1 MTAPVRATAAGAPAS
16 SHRRVD
22 CSSSARARLFI
33 ELSRELSSATEPT
46 EVQRIFARGLRPIN
60 PSDGYLS
67 LSCRGLE
74 PGEYRITRRTL
85 DAASLNGVPGD
96 PWRDFHNL
104 PIHRGGLLGEL
115 IQDES
120 PKLLV
125 ELRVTEDPVLGD
137 ALAPFGTLMA
147 MPLFDQGKALNW
159 AITLK
164 HDRAGYTAN
173 ELEDAILRS
182 NLAGGT
188 VRNTVLAK
196 QLREANS
203 QLREAHEQSRAA
215 HESLREAHEQIRE
228 EIQRIA
234 AIQRSLLPDRM
245 PEIPGVVLAASYET
259 FDTAG
264 GDLYGF
270 RPTLAEG
277 EGGAAPPESPWGILI
292 ADASGHGPS
301 AAVVSAMLHAIV
313 HTYPG
318 AVGSPAHLL
327 RHANRHLAAKRIE
340 QSFVTAFAA
349 IFDPLSRKLSYSRA
363 GHEPPLVKCAGSG
376 GATFRLDS
384 AGDVPLGVL
393 DEVVYESAEVQ
404 LEPGQTLV
412 LYTDGIT
419 EARDPQGRFFG
430 TEGIERALVECTG
443 DPQCVIGSITAAL
456 RGHEAGRRPADDQ
469 TIVAMKVL
477 P

>member
-1 MTAPVRATAAGAPAS
+1 MDVPVKAPAATSSTRSYRRIDGAPS
-16 SHRRVD
+16 LRSQLYLD
-22 CSSSARARLFI
+22 
-33 ELSRELSSATEPT
+33 LSRELSSATEPT
-46 EVQRIFARGLRPIN
+46 EVQRIFSRGLRSIN
-60 PSDGYLS
+60 PIDGYLS

-85 DAASLNGVPGD
+85 DAASINAAPGD
-96 PWRDFHNL
+96 PWRDFNSL
-104 PIHRGGLLGEL
+104 PVHRGGILGEL

-125 ELRVTEDPVLGD
+125 DLRIEDDPVLES

-147 MPLFDQGKALNW
+147 MPLFDQGRALNW
-159 AITLK
+159 AVTLK
-164 HDRAGYTAN
+164 HDRAGYTVS

-182 NLAGGT
+182 NLVGGT
-188 VRNTVLAK
+188 VRNTVMAK
-196 QLREANS
+196 QLREANA
-203 QLREAHEQSRAA
+203 Q
-215 HESLREAHEQIRE
+215 LREAHEQIRE
-228 EIQRIA
+228 EMERIA
-234 AIQRSLLPDRM
+234 AIQRSLLPERM
-245 PEIPGVVLAASYET
+245 PEIPGAVLAASYET

-270 RPTLAEG
+270 RPTLAPG
-277 EGGAAPPESPWGILI
+277 ERGDAPPESPWGILI

-318 AVGSPAHLL
+318 SVTSPAQILS
-327 RHANRHLAAKRIE
+327 HANRHLAAKRIE

-349 IFDPLSRKLSYSRA
+349 IFDPVSRKLTYSRA
-363 GHEPPLVKCAGSG
+363 GHEPPLVKNAGSG
-376 GATFRLDS
+376 GEVFRLDA

-393 DEVVYESAEVQ
+393 SEVAYEVAEIQ
-404 LEPGQTLV
+404 LELGQTLV

-430 TEGIERALVECTG
+430 TEGIERSLVQCTG
-443 DPQCVIGSITAAL
+443 EPQCVIGSITSAL
-456 RGHEAGRRPADDQ
+456 REHEAGRRPADDQ
-469 TIVAMKVL
+469 TIVAMKLVG
-477 P
+477 